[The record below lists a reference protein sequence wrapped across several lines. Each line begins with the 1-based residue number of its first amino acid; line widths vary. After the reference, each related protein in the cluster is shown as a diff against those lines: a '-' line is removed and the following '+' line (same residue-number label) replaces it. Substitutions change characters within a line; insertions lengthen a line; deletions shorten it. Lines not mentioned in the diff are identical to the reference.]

1 MDFITDRDLQRRKVT
16 EFSTFNRI
24 DSAEDCKAGGVSG
37 LYVRQ
42 GEGCFMFRP
51 GRYWMQELALAQALA
66 EACGIDGDRL
76 LLDSIEAM
84 PEFRQEP
91 VREKTH
97 P

>member
-1 MDFITDRDLQRRKVT
+1 M
-16 EFSTFNRI
+16 SG
-24 DSAEDCKAGGVSG
+24 KAKGAS
-37 LYVRQ
+37 
-42 GEGCFMFRP
+42 CFRP
-51 GRYWMQELALAQALA
+51 GRYWMQELQQLAQALA

-84 PEFRQEP
+84 PEFRQES